1 MTILF
6 NDSRMDDQIAIRIT
20 GYTPV
25 QSPFEH
31 RKCLLER
38 KRLEWTFAVELE
50 QDLRLEP
57 FSHRCRALKANV
69 KISEVRLHSHLMI
82 GIKQCDAF
90 GDALYRAADVSDE
103 CAGLKENAGRLQSG
117 RKFTG

>member
-1 MTILF
+1 M
-6 NDSRMDDQIAIRIT
+6 
-20 GYTPV
+20 
-25 QSPFEH
+25 
-31 RKCLLER
+31 
-38 KRLEWTFAVELE
+38 
-50 QDLRLEP
+50 
-57 FSHRCRALKANV
+57 